1 MSQNEFILA
10 LGKSL
15 QKDYRE
21 LIQSDIPQY
30 EVSDKFKKKME
41 KLIKYQRKP
50 YFRLTCTAGR
60 RAACIIVAVIVLSVS
75 SLSVDAVY
83 NTIYNFIVKTFSDHD
98 EISYN
103 NDSDSYPETIEDE
116 YVISN
121 IPEGFE
127 LTDHDLTEKS
137 VYSSYLNEDK
147 CIVLEQCT
155 KDFFSYNYDNE
166 YSMTENYTDENGQE
180 YIIRITDSTDITVL
194 WDNGEYI
201 FQIYSNL
208 DKDSVL
214 DLCKN
219 VSVKPKM

>member
-50 YFRLTCTAGR
+50 YFRFTCTAGR

-103 NDSDSYPETIEDE
+103 NDSDSYPETIEEE

-127 LTDHDLTEKS
+127 LTEHHENENMVAS
-137 VYSSYLNEDK
+137 VYLNEDK
-147 CIVLEQCT
+147 YIMLEQT
-155 KDFFSYNYDNE
+155 VKYGFILNHDNE
-166 YSMTENYTDENGQE
+166 YSTAENYTDENGQE
-180 YIIRITDSTDITVL
+180 YIIRITDTADIAVL

-219 VSVKPKM
+219 VSVKPKT